1 MNQEYQLN
9 KLKEITGHDF
19 RFVSDKDNKYGV
31 KYYVLH
37 NENAEENNIVF
48 EKLSDKGLYCSYDDK
63 DEKNILVF
71 ENEYTRDRYFSI
83 VNRGDKYKGE
93 FEPLGQIHGHNVYLE
108 SLPGSVF
115 GDPIVERNARAIV
128 VVCVNNRRLPYY
140 VSSGTAGKE
149 KDGIKSKSWYPL
161 VGIGKNWLNKMPDMN
176 NNPYPELDEIAEML
190 EKRFPAAKMR
200 DAALANDI
208 EFFKEVYPGQKLEK
222 NEFSLAS
229 VGDEIL
235 GVANTDFPEGVLNNP
250 NSYSMNERRIYSRNK
265 NIYLSRIINQ
275 WRAKPSD
282 YMTVSDGVLVDP
294 DTKMIEDFQKKIPFP
309 LMIDG
314 DFVWFETNKYYTDL
328 NSISYELRNQKI
340 NYNISVTSEVA
351 GKKRFGIYKSDL
363 LEFLKNKQTTKDE
376 YFKSALKKVE
386 EKKNKPKKEIVKKKS
401 FNFLNNIIN
410 AIQKD

>member
-31 KYYVLH
+31 KYYVMH
-37 NENAEENNIVF
+37 NENAEENDIAF
-48 EKLSDKGLYCSYDDK
+48 EKLADKGLYCSYDDK

-71 ENEYTRDRYFSI
+71 ENEFARYRYFAI
-83 VNRGDKYKGE
+83 VYRGDKYRDE
-93 FEPLGQIHGHNVYLE
+93 FKPLGQIHGHNVYLE
-108 SLPGSVF
+108 ALPGTDF
-115 GDPIVERNARAIV
+115 GDPIVERNARAIAV
-128 VVCVNNRRLPYY
+128 VNVNNRRIPFY
-140 VSSGTAGKE
+140 VSSGTAGKDKE
-149 KDGIKSKSWYPL
+149 GIASKHWYPL

-235 GVANTDFPEGVLNNP
+235 DVANADFPDGVLNNP

-275 WRAKPSD
+275 WRAKTSD
-282 YMTVSDGVLVDP
+282 YMTVSDGVLMDP
-294 DTKMIEDFQKKIPFP
+294 DTKMIEDFQKKISVPAI
-309 LMIDG
+309 IDN
-314 DFVWFETNKYYTDL
+314 DIVWFETNKHNSNIQDIEHELHSLGIDYNQHITSDIGNVKKLGLYKTDL
-328 NSISYELRNQKI
+328 IDSLHKTKDKQINKAQIFRNAK
-340 NYNISVTSEVA
+340 NNIEQEKDTQNNNLI
-351 GKKRFGIYKSDL
+351 KRF
-363 LEFLKNKQTTKDE
+363 
-376 YFKSALKKVE
+376 
-386 EKKNKPKKEIVKKKS
+386 
-401 FNFLNNIIN
+401 IIGMRGKGN
-410 AIQKD
+410 